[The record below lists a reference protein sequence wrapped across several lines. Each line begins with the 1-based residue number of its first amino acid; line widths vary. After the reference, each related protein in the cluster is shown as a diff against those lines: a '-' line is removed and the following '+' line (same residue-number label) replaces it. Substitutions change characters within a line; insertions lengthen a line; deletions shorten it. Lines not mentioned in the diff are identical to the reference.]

1 MADRDLSR
9 SRSRRINLWIESI
22 VARRQNGLVSATDR
36 LRPQTTR
43 LSGGQG
49 HDLLTGSADRDTLLG
64 GSVND
69 TLLGGA
75 DADILLG
82 NDTLDGEGHSRDTIN
97 GGSGTNTLLG
107 LAAEIDLAFT
117 LIPD

>member
-1 MADRDLSR
+1 M
-9 SRSRRINLWIESI
+9 
-22 VARRQNGLVSATDR
+22 
-36 LRPQTTR
+36 
-43 LSGGQG
+43 
-49 HDLLTGSADRDTLLG
+49 
-64 GSVND
+64 
-69 TLLGGA
+69 
-75 DADILLG
+75 G